1 MVCRLYS
8 TLHRRK
14 TDDFCPTYTKNIL
27 ERNLWIICMK
37 HLYKVLTAVLRQ
49 TEPLS
54 FETSSDCTLCQLQD
68 INTYIFELPERDKL
82 DNVSGDRLPHRR
94 PQHAIVSIQ
103 QLHGLE
109 VRWPHPNDDD
119 WQRQPR
125 RPNNSVPG
133 LIEVCDLTVSE
144 DEEDVVLLQID
155 RSESQCECVFS
166 ENFSCVF
173 LCVCV
178 CVCVCPHRGSVGLR
192 SGRGDGS
199 NVSYDGREVCGSRES
214 QLRQNLPV
222 GLNDPLNTWER
233 QKGRRLEKI
242 KNNILYVLNS

>member
-1 MVCRLYS
+1 
-8 TLHRRK
+8 
-14 TDDFCPTYTKNIL
+14 
-27 ERNLWIICMK
+27 MK

-119 WQRQPR
+119 
-125 RPNNSVPG
+125 
-133 LIEVCDLTVSE
+133 
-144 DEEDVVLLQID
+144 
-155 RSESQCECVFS
+155 
-166 ENFSCVF
+166 
-173 LCVCV
+173 
-178 CVCVCPHRGSVGLR
+178 
-192 SGRGDGS
+192 
-199 NVSYDGREVCGSRES
+199 
-214 QLRQNLPV
+214 
-222 GLNDPLNTWER
+222 
-233 QKGRRLEKI
+233 
-242 KNNILYVLNS
+242 